1 MELLIFSYMKLEKI
15 SVFFLIILVYG
26 EDLLIY

>member
-1 MELLIFSYMKLEKI
+1 MELLIFSHMKLEKI